1 MENSERPLPLGTM
14 IWFGSLEF
22 LSLGYDYDKVVL
34 TPSHHTGDDYCFS
47 QPGGA
52 CPLLLS

>member
-1 MENSERPLPLGTM
+1 MENSERPLPLGTV

-22 LSLGYDYDKVVL
+22 LSLGYDYDKVLL
-34 TPSHHTGDDYCFS
+34 TPSHHTGDDYRFS

-52 CPLLLS
+52 RPLLLS